1 MAREAQACGRLVAL
15 AGARAQG
22 QQVLLRG
29 FYGSKQRRPQNQQGN
44 YGEHR
49 P

>member
-1 MAREAQACGRLVAL
+1 MAREAQARSRLVAL
-15 AGARAQG
+15 ACAWAQG
-22 QQVLLRG
+22 QQVLLCTFDG
-29 FYGSKQRRPQNQQGN
+29 GKQRRPQNQQGN